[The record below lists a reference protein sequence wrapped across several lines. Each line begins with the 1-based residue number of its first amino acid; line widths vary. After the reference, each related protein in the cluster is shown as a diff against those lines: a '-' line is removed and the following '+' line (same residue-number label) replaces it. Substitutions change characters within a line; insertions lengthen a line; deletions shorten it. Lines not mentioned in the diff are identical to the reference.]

1 MPRFITPTGHTT
13 SPCAAPITMPRSIG
27 LDRIAGR
34 EIKLKISEIDFVC
47 VGNLLPYKEIFWCR
61 CHRKIL

>member
-47 VGNLLPYKEIFWCR
+47 VITTKVCGAGNNLVTPV
-61 CHRKIL
+61 